1 MPRRNKIE
9 LQGLV
14 DRIVDMFYKDKMTQQ
29 QIAELCGADE
39 SLQGSCT
46 GSGSYC

>member
-29 QIAELCGADE
+29 QIAEHAA
-39 SLQGSCT
+39 
-46 GSGSYC
+46 